1 MSCQSSEHN
10 DIKFILMT
18 ANPTEQATVR
28 HFLGSSSIKPS
39 DTIFPY
45 TYKTDPILRNAIGE
59 PIKAERD
66 YDTFSIGGHRG
77 IHVRCGEIGSG
88 GKIGSLVTTANI
100 LEIAR
105 QRKWP
110 LQMVFCV
117 GCCGCSSDKTNL
129 RGYVLL
135 TRHLEDYNRG
145 KMQDH
150 DQLHRVPEPYEM
162 SGTWKGYMEEKA
174 ITCPDGAAV
183 YNEIKYENPEAILSG
198 DFVVKD
204 NTQAEEIRGKRKCVG
219 IEMEGKGIAEAFTI
233 FSTYLPLSQDSFLVV
248 KGVSDYA
255 GSDKSKPAKANWF
268 GKDTESPV
276 SDDERQRIATIQ
288 ATALVCRTIAKKMD

>member
-1 MSCQSSEHN
+1 MQHQPPEHN

-28 HFLGSSSIKPS
+28 HFLGSSSIKQS

-45 TYKTDPILRNAIGE
+45 TYKTDPILCKVKVE
-59 PIKAERD
+59 PIKDEGD
-66 YDTFSIGGHRG
+66 YDIFSINGHRG

-88 GKIGSLVTTANI
+88 GKIGSHVTTAKI

-110 LQMVFCV
+110 LQVVFCV

-129 RGYVLL
+129 CGYVLL
-135 TRHLEDYNRG
+135 TSHLEDYNRG
-145 KMQDH
+145 KMLPDK
-150 DQLHRVPEPYEM
+150 LHRVPQPYEM
-162 SGTWKGYMEEKA
+162 SGTWKGYMEEEA
-174 ITCPDGAAV
+174 ITCPDETAE

-204 NTQAEEIRGKRKCVG
+204 KTQAEEIRGKKKFVG

-233 FSTYLPLSQDSFLVV
+233 FSKLSCDSFLVV

-255 GSDKSKPAKANWF
+255 GSEKSEPAKANWF
-268 GKDTESPV
+268 GKDTELPV
-276 SDDERQRIATIQ
+276 SDGERQRIATIQ
-288 ATALVCRTIAKKMD
+288 ATALVCRTIAKKMH

>member
-1 MSCQSSEHN
+1 MSCQPSEHN

-28 HFLGSSSIKPS
+28 HFLGSSSIEPNN
-39 DTIFPY
+39 TIFRY
-45 TYKTDPILRNAIGE
+45 TYKTDPILRNANVE
-59 PIKAERD
+59 PIKDEGD
-66 YDTFSIGGHRG
+66 YDTFSISGHRG

-100 LEIAR
+100 LKKTIKEE
-105 QRKWP
+105 WP
-110 LQMVFCV
+110 LQIIFCV
-117 GCCGCSSDKTNL
+117 GCCGCSSNNADL

-145 KMQDH
+145 KMLQDK
-150 DQLHRVPEPYEM
+150 LHRVPEPYDMNE
-162 SGTWKGYMEEKA
+162 TWKMYMEDKA
-174 ITCPDGAAV
+174 ITCPNEAAYK
-183 YNEIKYENPEAILSG
+183 YNEIKYENADAILSG

-204 NTQAEEIRGKRKCVG
+204 KTQAEEIRGKRECVG
-219 IEMEGKGIAEAFTI
+219 IEMEGKGIAEAVTI
-233 FSTYLPLSQDSFLVV
+233 FPSGSFLVV

-255 GSDKSKPAKANWF
+255 GSDKSEKAKANWF

-276 SDDERQRIATIQ
+276 SDDERQMIATIQ
-288 ATALVCRTIAKKMD
+288 ATALVCRTIAIKMQ